1 MIIGVP
7 KEIKNNENRIAL
19 TPGGVASFALAGH
32 QVVVE
37 KDAGIGSGFGNEAF
51 AAAGARIANQASEV
65 WQSADMILKVKE
77 PVPEEYAYFRK
88 DLLLFTYLHLAANPE
103 LVQALVQS
111 GMSAVAYETVAVQR
125 ALPLLTPMSEIAGRM
140 SVQIGAALLEKPH
153 GGKGILLGGVPGVR
167 RGHVAI
173 IGGGVVGTNAAKIA
187 VGLGARVTILDK
199 DAERLRQLDDLFGAG
214 VTTLMSSPS
223 HIAEAVSDA
232 DLCIG
237 AVLIPG
243 ARAPKLVTA
252 DMIRSMQAGS
262 VVVDVAVDQGGIFET
277 IDRVTTHDNPTFEKH
292 GVIHYAVANMPGA
305 VPRTSTMALTNVTV
319 PYALQM
325 ANQGLRQAVADNP
338 ALRLGVNTASGHV
351 TYETVAREL
360 GYEYVPVEQAVRGTN
375 PV

>member
-7 KEIKNNENRIAL
+7 KEIKNNENRVAL
-19 TPGGVASFALAGH
+19 TPAGTAALALAGH

-37 KDAGIGSGFGNEAF
+37 QDAGAGSGFGDADF
-51 AAAGARIANQASEV
+51 AAAGARIAAQADEV
-65 WQSADMILKVKE
+65 WQAADMIMKVKE

-88 DLLLFTYLHLAANPE
+88 DLILFTYLHLAANPG
-103 LVQALVQS
+103 LVRALAAAEVT
-111 GMSAVAYETVAVQR
+111 AVAYETVAVQR
-125 ALPLLTPMSEIAGRM
+125 MLPLLTPMSEIAGRM
-140 SVQIGAALLEKPH
+140 SVQIGAQLLEKTH

-167 RGHVAI
+167 RGKVTI

-187 VGLGARVTILDK
+187 AGFGAQVTILDK
-199 DAERLRQLDDLFGAG
+199 DAERLRQLDDLFGTS

-223 HIAEAVSDA
+223 HIAEAVAES

-243 ARAPKLVTA
+243 ARAPKLVSE
-252 DMIRSMQAGS
+252 DMIRAMQPGS
-262 VVVDVAVDQGGIFET
+262 VVIDVAVDQGGIFAT
-277 IDRVTTHDNPTFEKH
+277 IDRITTHDSPTFDKF

-319 PYALQM
+319 PYALQISTHGI
-325 ANQGLRQAVADNP
+325 ARAVGQNP
-338 ALRLGVNTASGHV
+338 ALRLGVNTAGGYV
-351 TYETVAREL
+351 TYETVATEL
-360 GYEYVPVEQAVRGTN
+360 GYEYVTVEQALRGGT